1 MDSGAARVYP
11 IVPHNLQVA
20 SSIEQASEKCI
31 AVCEEFAVEETYPRP
46 PPLRTDTPTRIS
58 ASAPAT
64 SQISAFPPGL
74 TIHRPDGGHLN
85 QTSANS
91 SLGSLPITGAH
102 ICRLG

>member
-1 MDSGAARVYP
+1 MDAGAARVHL

-46 PPLRTDTPTRIS
+46 PPLRNDTPMLVS

-64 SQISAFPPGL
+64 SQIPAFPPGL
-74 TIHRPDGGHLN
+74 TTHRPDGGHLN

-91 SLGSLPITGAH
+91 SMGSLPTNGAD
-102 ICRLG
+102 LAE